1 MSFGA
6 NNRAQSQTDWVR
18 VDTCYGESYTSASL
32 NKKLAGVLPTGVYWG
47 FEVVPATGMQV
58 KVYPGTDPDYPKNV
72 AVAERNGYS
81 LTGTSEG
88 ELLVP
93 VSAGFRGFLVLEM
106 DYDHQ
111 VTRSAVRLVETAAEY
126 HIVLAGL
133 DIPQDAA
140 EISADMISYDRR
152 QVGNPAMIV
161 SSFAGIV
168 SALGRTMLEVETRV
182 KFLEDWAKKQGYA
195 SPEIGG

>member
-1 MSFGA
+1 M
-6 NNRAQSQTDWVR
+6 
-18 VDTCYGESYTSASL
+18 
-32 NKKLAGVLPTGVYWG
+32 
-47 FEVVPATGMQV
+47 
-58 KVYPGTDPDYPKNV
+58 
-72 AVAERNGYS
+72 
-81 LTGTSEG
+81 
-88 ELLVP
+88 
-93 VSAGFRGFLVLEM
+93 LEM

-182 KFLEDWAKKQGYA
+182 KFLEDWAKKQDYA

>member
-58 KVYPGTDPDYPKNV
+58 KVYPGPNPDYPKNV

-93 VSAGFRGFLVLEM
+93 LPAGFRGLLVLEM

-111 VTRSAVRLVETAAEY
+111 VTRSAVRLVETAAEH
-126 HIVLAGL
+126 HIILAGL
-133 DIPQDAA
+133 NVPEGAT

-161 SSFAGIV
+161 SNFARIV
-168 SALGRTMLEVETRV
+168 SALGQTMLEVETRV
-182 KFLEDWAKKQGYA
+182 KFLEAWAGKQGYA